1 MSVDIK
7 RILEA
12 LIFVSEGPLSLAQMT
27 HVLETEDKDAVQDAL
42 LELVAEYQEMGRAFS
57 LVEVAGGYVFRTR
70 SELAFWLRRLRR
82 EQVTRLSRAALE
94 TLAIIAYKQPVLKAE
109 IERLRGV
116 EVGGVLRMLM
126 EKDLVRVVGRKDLPG
141 RPLVYGTTKRFLEV
155 FDLKDLGDL
164 PTLEEIE
171 ALAGEPETALEA
183 DPQEDLFSRAAGFHY
198 PEEGGQEPPDA
209 QDGSLPTEPG
219 GQPEE
224 PAPGAGAPAPL
235 PEQSSTADA
244 DPLGWAGPEPAPA
257 RLRAVGSDS
266 DPQGDDE
273 PPQAA

>member
-12 LIFVSEGPLSLAQMT
+12 LIFVSEGPLSLAQMS
-27 HVLETEDKDAVQDAL
+27 HVLETEDKDAVQAAL
-42 LELVAEYQEMGRAFS
+42 LELVAEYQEMERAFT

-94 TLAIIAYKQPVLKAE
+94 TLAIIAYKQPVLKAD

-155 FDLKDLGDL
+155 FDLKDLNDL
-164 PTLEEIE
+164 PTLEEME
-171 ALAGEPETALEA
+171 ALAGEPDIALESEV
-183 DPQEDLFSRAAGFHY
+183 QEDLFSRAAVRQNL
-198 PEEGGQEPPDA
+198 EEEELGTPRDEA
-209 QDGSLPTEPG
+209 AAS
-219 GQPEE
+219 QPEE
-224 PAPGAGAPAPL
+224 PPAAPQPPPAL
-235 PEQSSTADA
+235 DD
-244 DPLGWAGPEPAPA
+244 DPLGWAGPEAPAP
-257 RLRAVGSDS
+257 RLRAVDSDP